1 MDNQQMLE
9 KTRQTLEPFE
19 TEHVIDFIRTL
30 SVKSAME
37 HPLFI
42 VLILLFLLY
51 GVVKRSKFVLLF
63 LFVSVAIMLLVRYT
77 MPVEGDQLDARS
89 MLPFAFGG
97 VAIGAALIYF
107 TFIKSD

>member
-9 KTRQTLEPFE
+9 KTRQTLEPLE
-19 TEHVIDFIRTL
+19 TEHVIDFIKTL

-42 VLILLFLLY
+42 VLIFLFLLY

-63 LFVSVAIMLLVRYT
+63 LFASVAIMLLVRYT
-77 MPVEGDQLDARS
+77 MPVEGDQLDAKS